1 MVDIAGRSRFATT
14 GALCDIHHIA
24 RLVLHQIGEDHC
36 IVGYAHEASTS
47 HGPSIKPPV
56 SSTPSRMQ
64 PIRGRGRGRG
74 RGGVDRRGS
83 AGDGG
88 PGHGANSD
96 SGIGTLEPTLPTS
109 IPSHTY
115 PSPEMFIPPHTCT
128 SPSIPAHID
137 ISHSLSPHTYT
148 SPSIPPH
155 IDTSPS
161 LPPHTY
167 TSPSIPPHIDT
178 SPSIPPHTYTSVP
191 YPVSPKLAY
200 IPVDITLSSHPLPS
214 HALPPMDDTILDL
227 LPEWGRLPARRPR
240 TRRVH
245 RLLHPSDTSAPSAP
259 SVPSAPSAPSQ
270 TPHDPIA
277 QQAVY
282 SRHRPKRTIK
292 APSCGTH

>member
-1 MVDIAGRSRFATT
+1 M
-14 GALCDIHHIA
+14 
-24 RLVLHQIGEDHC
+24 LHQIGEDHR
-36 IVGYAHEASTS
+36 IAGYTQEASTS
-47 HGPSIKPPV
+47 HRPSIRPLM
-56 SSTPSRMQ
+56 SITPSRMQ
-64 PIRGRGRGRG
+64 PIRGRGRGREGG
-74 RGGVDRRGS
+74 RGGVDRRGR
-83 AGDGG
+83 AGDGR
-88 PGHGANSD
+88 PGYGADSD
-96 SGIGTLEPTLPTS
+96 RGICTLEPTLPTS

-137 ISHSLSPHTYT
+137 ISPSLPPHTYT

-167 TSPSIPPHIDT
+167 TSPSIL
-178 SPSIPPHTYTSVP
+178 PHTYTPVP
-191 YPVSPKLAY
+191 YPVSLEPAS

-214 HALPPMDDTILDL
+214 HTLPPMDDTILDL

-245 RLLHPSDTSAPSAP
+245 RVLHPSVTTTPSAP
-259 SVPSAPSAPSQ
+259 SVPSAPLTPSQ

-282 SRHRPKRTIK
+282 SRRRPKRTIK
-292 APSCGTH
+292 ASSCGTH

>member
-1 MVDIAGRSRFATT
+1 MVDIAGHSRFATA

-24 RLVLHQIGEDHC
+24 RLVLHQIGEDHS
-36 IVGYAHEASTS
+36 IAGYAQEASTS
-47 HGPSIKPPV
+47 HGPSIRPPV
-56 SSTPSRMQ
+56 SSTPSCMQ

-74 RGGVDRRGS
+74 RGGVDHRGR

-88 PGHGANSD
+88 LGHGANSD
-96 SGIGTLEPTLPTS
+96 SGIGTLDPTLPTS

-137 ISHSLSPHTYT
+137 ISHSLPPHTYT

-178 SPSIPPHTYTSVP
+178 SPSQPPHTYTSPSIPPYTYTSVP
-191 YPVSPKLAY
+191 YPVSPELAS

-214 HALPPMDDTILDL
+214 HTLPPMDDTILDL

-240 TRRVH
+240 TRCVH
-245 RLLHPSDTSAPSAP
+245 RLLHPSVTSAPSAP
-259 SVPSAPSAPSQ
+259 SVPSAPLAPSQ
-270 TPHDPIA
+270 IPQDPIA
-277 QQAVY
+277 
-282 SRHRPKRTIK
+282 
-292 APSCGTH
+292 

>member
-1 MVDIAGRSRFATT
+1 MRFATV

-24 RLVLHQIGEDHC
+24 RSVLHQIIEDHR
-36 IVGYAHEASTS
+36 IAGYAQEASTS
-47 HGPSIKPPV
+47 HGPSIRPPM

-74 RGGVDRRGS
+74 RGGVERRGR

-88 PGHGANSD
+88 VGHGVDSD
-96 SGIGTLEPTLPTS
+96 ISIRTLEPTLPTS

-128 SPSIPAHID
+128 SPSIPTHID
-137 ISHSLSPHTYT
+137 ISHSLPPYTCTSPFIPQHIDTSPFLHPHAYT
-148 SPSIPPH
+148 SPSILPH

-167 TSPSIPPHIDT
+167 TSPSIL
-178 SPSIPPHTYTSVP
+178 PHTYTFVP
-191 YPVSPKLAY
+191 YPVSPEPTF

-214 HALPPMDDTILDL
+214 HTLPPMDDTILDL

-245 RLLHPSDTSAPSAP
+245 
-259 SVPSAPSAPSQ
+259 
-270 TPHDPIA
+270 
-277 QQAVY
+277 
-282 SRHRPKRTIK
+282 
-292 APSCGTH
+292 